1 MEIKVYKDGSKIKN
15 KIVGLT
21 LRQFLALL
29 LIGVVTIFM
38 SLNSFFFHIE
48 AIFFELPLMISLFIG
63 LFFFLIKINGLPSD
77 RWFKL
82 KWAYLNKP
90 IKRTYQTE
98 RIVNYERKEF
108 IQSKKVKE
116 TATFI
121 QNREATVESIKEE
134 CTESKK

>member
-1 MEIKVYKDGSKIKN
+1 MEIKVYKDGSKIKS
-15 KIVGLT
+15 KFAGLT
-21 LRQFLALL
+21 FRQLFALL
-29 LIGVVTIFM
+29 LIAVVTIFLI
-38 SLNSFFFHIE
+38 LNSFFFHI
-48 AIFFELPLMISLFIG
+48 ASIFFELPLVVILFIG

-82 KWAYLNKP
+82 KCVFLKRAT
-90 IKRTYQTE
+90 KRTYQTE

-121 QNREATVESIKEE
+121 QNREATVESFEKE
-134 CTESKK
+134 CTEGKK